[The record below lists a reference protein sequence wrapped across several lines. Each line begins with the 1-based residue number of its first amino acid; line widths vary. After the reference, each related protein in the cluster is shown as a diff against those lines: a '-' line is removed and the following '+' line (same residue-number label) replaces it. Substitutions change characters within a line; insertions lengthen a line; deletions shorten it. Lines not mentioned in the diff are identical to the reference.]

1 MYCSL
6 SCLARCSRV
15 CLFAHR
21 IRKEMH
27 AFDFDAPIT
36 MKIFRSFVRNHPAV
50 LFPAFQ
56 MQLGLQEHILGV
68 KFWEKC
74 AKKRIRLANGR
85 DVHVGALSEWNVRVG
100 GGKTT
105 MIHPSVSAEQI
116 KENNEHDSD
125 YEEDE
130 DGKLHPKEEVAKI
143 ILQASGTLHHRRV
156 QRVLAKPMTLYNAN
170 DTTTSTSS
178 HSQQPT
184 KKERRVATDDLHLD
198 AHSAPA
204 NPRSPTNA
212 VSPRPI
218 SRGPSSASRSNS
230 QLNSPLASP
239 RPNSQAEAQVFEH
252 FFTPKHLLPSVQQQF
267 HSQQS
272 HDHHPHPAHH
282 PHHHHNPRQ
291 HDRHHDKG
299 ADKAA
304 DAAAPLNHS
313 VSALSPR
320 DRASTPNRA
329 QSSLQSAEGR
339 ARSPLPSAGRA
350 STAHQNSP
358 RPQSSAVASPR
369 PNSQSNTPPVQQ
381 HHHHNQRQD
390 SRASHH
396 RH

>member
-1 MYCSL
+1 M
-6 SCLARCSRV
+6 
-15 CLFAHR
+15 FDHR
-21 IRKEMH
+21 IRKDMH

-36 MKIFRSFVRNHPAV
+36 IKIFRGFVRNHPAV

-56 MQLGLQEHILGV
+56 MQLALQEHILGV

-130 DGKLHPKEEVAKI
+130 DGQLHPKEEVAKI

-170 DTTTSTSS
+170 DPTTSTSS
-178 HSQQPT
+178 HLQQPT
-184 KKERRVATDDLHLD
+184 KKERRIATDDLLAD
-198 AHSAPA
+198 SHSAPTNA
-204 NPRSPTNA
+204 RSPTNSS
-212 VSPRPI
+212 SPPPV
-218 SRGPSSASRSNS
+218 SRGPSSASRANS

-239 RPNSQAEAQVFEH
+239 RPHSQAEAQVFEH

-267 HSQQS
+267 HSQHS
-272 HDHHPHPAHH
+272 HDHHPHPTHQA
-282 PHHHHNPRQ
+282 HHHHQPRDRH

-299 ADKAA
+299 ADKAT
-304 DAAAPLNHS
+304 DAAAPLNQKS

-320 DRASTPNRA
+320 DKASTPNRA
-329 QSSLQSAEGR
+329 QSSAQSAESR

-369 PNSQSNTPPVQQ
+369 PNSQANTPPVQQ
-381 HHHHNQRQD
+381 HHHNHRQD